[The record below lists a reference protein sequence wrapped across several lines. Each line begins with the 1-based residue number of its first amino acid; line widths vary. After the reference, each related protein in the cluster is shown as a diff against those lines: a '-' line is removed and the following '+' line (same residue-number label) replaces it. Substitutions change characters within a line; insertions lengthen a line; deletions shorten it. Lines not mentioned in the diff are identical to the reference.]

1 MKKESVKIKGPFYK
15 RRAARREK
23 KKRQQK
29 YAVLISI
36 VFLVFIGVVVTI
48 GAVKENKNKPVSSE
62 TSSYT
67 STTIYDQETF
77 SKNTTAVP
85 ETAEKNTTTELAEPT
100 EPTPA
105 YTIATAPLFDI
116 TEIAAYTGSPYVEVN
131 GNVPFFTETDYTT
144 ESYEYYSPLDQL
156 QRCGYAVACVG
167 TDIMPTEPRGEIGS
181 IKPSGWHTVRYD
193 DLIEDRYLYNRCHL
207 IAYELTGENDNVCNL
222 ITGTRYMNMLGMLP
236 FENRV
241 CDYVTATD
249 NHVLYR
255 STPIFE
261 GDNLVASGVLLEAY
275 SIEDNGKGVSF
286 NVFTYNVQPDIEIDY
301 ATGDSIREEITTEP
315 TTEITRD
322 VPVVPASEEPA
333 SEEKEVTYILNKN
346 TRKFHRPFCS
356 SVLDMKES
364 NKVNS
369 YETRDEVIARGY
381 VPCQRCNP

>member
-1 MKKESVKIKGPFYK
+1 MKKRSMKIKGPFYK
-15 RRAARREK
+15 RRAAKREK

-29 YAVLISI
+29 YALIIAGIYI
-36 VFLVFIGVVVTI
+36 VFLGIIVTI
-48 GAVKENKNKPVSSE
+48 GAIKENKTGPSEVSSSDVLLTVDSQE
-62 TSSYT
+62 MIRED
-67 STTIYDQETF
+67 TTVEQET
-77 SKNTTAVP
+77 T
-85 ETAEKNTTTELAEPT
+85 EKNTTTESVKMT
-100 EPTPA
+100 EPVTSN
-105 YTIATAPLFDI
+105 TIAAAPLFDI

-131 GNVPFFTETDYTT
+131 GNVPFFTETDYTI

-207 IAYELTGENDNVCNL
+207 IAYELTGENDNACNL
-222 ITGTRYMNMLGMLP
+222 ITGTRYMNTLGMLP

-286 NVFTYNVQPDIEIDY
+286 NVFTYNVQSGIEIDY